1 MFRKAVS
8 GIVLILLL
16 IDMFFSSVNI
26 KPANTEPRT
35 IIVPDDYPTIQE
47 AINNAGAGDV
57 IYVKAGIYE
66 ENIVINESI
75 SLIGESRET
84 TIIDGNGS
92 GWVVKIECS
101 YVTFGNFT
109 VRNAHEGIW
118 IDTTSRQDKIKD
130 NVVRDCHDGIEIASF
145 GLGTQN
151 HLLQNNIIINNTYGI
166 DVWGCRNVTILQ
178 NTIINSS
185 EIGINLICSPYQ
197 PPERRGS
204 YDNLIC
210 CNDIIGNKVGIYL
223 LGENN
228 KFYHNNFF
236 NNSENVQVYHVSYY
250 ENDWDNGYPS
260 GGNYWDNYAHVDIY
274 NGPYQNVTG
283 SDGIGDEPYTLDAN
297 NRDSYPLMG
306 IFYDFEVE
314 WDDDKFHIEV
324 VSNVTISNPEILIM
338 LDHLPPYLP
347 VGQLFIRFFA
357 EDTINATKFCRVTI
371 PRVILNGTYTVLID
385 FEEVPVREI
394 PNSNSTHVYLYFVYQ
409 HSKQEHE
416 IIIVPEFPSSMI
428 PSLLIL
434 LTMLILILKKAR
446 VSKKS

>member
-1 MFRKAVS
+1 M
-8 GIVLILLL
+8 LTLLL
-16 IDMFFSSVNI
+16 IGMLKLTFNI
-26 KPANTEPRT
+26 LQPARAELEEIT
-35 IIVPDDYPTIQE
+35 VPDDYPTIQE
-47 AINNAGAGDV
+47 AINAAISGDT
-57 IYVKAGIYE
+57 IYVKAGIYKE
-66 ENIVINESI
+66 SIVINKSI

-84 TIIDGNGS
+84 TIIDGNGN
-92 GWVVKIECS
+92 GWVVNIECS
-101 YVTFGNFT
+101 YVTFRNFT
-109 VRNAHEGIW
+109 VRNGTVGIW
-118 IDTTSRQDKIKD
+118 ISETSQNRIED
-130 NVVRDCHDGIEIASF
+130 NVVRNCNKGILIVTSLWF
-145 GLGTQN
+145 QDN
-151 HLLQNNIIINNTYGI
+151 HLLRNNIISDNKYGI
-166 DVWGCRNVTILQ
+166 VLEGCRNVTILQ
-178 NTIINSS
+178 NDIINNT
-185 EIGINLICSPYQ
+185 ERGIELTADPRQAIEFRGSHNNLICS
-197 PPERRGS
+197 
-204 YDNLIC
+204 
-210 CNDIIGNKVGIYL
+210 NDIVGNEVGIYL

-228 KFYHNNFF
+228 KFYHNNFL
-236 NNSENVQVYHVSYY
+236 NNSENVQVYYVSYY

-260 GGNYWDNYAHVDIY
+260 GGNYWDNYAHIDIY
-274 NGPYQNVTG
+274 SGPYQNVTG

-297 NRDSYPLMG
+297 NRDNYPLMG

-394 PNSNSTHVYLYFVYQ
+394 LNSNSTHAYLYFVYQ

-428 PSLLIL
+428 PSSLLLIL

-446 VSKKS
+446 ISKKS